1 MPFFITTLAGKYDPH
16 DIDYN
21 LFTMY
26 YPATRCVPVLC
37 TKKVVRY
44 GVATVNGKKI
54 DSGKCVKLFQSPLP
68 VLFLPV
74 GQQADEFGKT
84 YTVKLSGY
92 EGEGG
97 SKFPTVTFKVKTPA
111 PRTDDG
117 RHKENE
123 LTAKRVADEGIVL
136 LQNDG
141 VLPLKKGERVTL
153 CGDYKNF
160 RITETGASLIKP
172 RWTLTI
178 PEAMKKAGFSLV
190 DGAETALFFISRGS
204 AENRDNMP
212 VKGGYYLT
220 DEEMSGLEKA
230 VASHKNVILVFSTG
244 YPVEMKRILE
254 SGVKAMLW
262 TGFSGQRGAE
272 SLADILCGDVCPS
285 GRLADS
291 WPLDYYDLPAS
302 HNFINLDENS
312 PIYTDD
318 ARYTGARVYY
328 EEKQYVGYR
337 YFTSFGKQPAFLFGH
352 GLSYAEFERKASCF
366 FDGKTLS
373 VECSVKNAGGV
384 RGKTSLLVYVKPP
397 KGALDK
403 PAYCFCGFAKTE
415 ELDGKEEQT
424 LKILIPA
431 KDFSCYDDA
440 AHAFVLEKGDY
451 EVLVGGSLKFAAPAG
466 TFSLAEDLTV
476 QKTISVCAPCEKV
489 GSIDEKGNVE
499 KRTVMVKP
507 KECIAVPAK
516 YQKAARRQ
524 LCKSGGKLTFADV
537 CADMSKLDDFVARL
551 FVRELIRFAVC
562 NGSCWYPGGSGAAG
576 KLGRNKRL
584 GIPRRYMSDG
594 NCGVNL
600 YRRTTGFPSSNMLA
614 STFNKQLAYEVGKVL
629 ALESAENGIA
639 VNLGPGGNLHRNILC
654 GRNAE
659 YFSEDPILAGTL
671 MGWQAKG
678 EEENGVLATY
688 KHLFANQMEFERK
701 AAHSVIDERTVRELY
716 LRVFDKA
723 FDVYKPA
730 CVMTS
735 YNPVNGIYPCEN
747 AALLNDLLRG
757 EWGFDGF
764 VMTDWESYTTSDPIK
779 SLNAGTDLLTPGG
792 GKYYRRVRRAV
803 AKGEIDKATLQNA
816 AKNVIKVLIRYENLS
831 NNKAR

>member
-37 TKKVVRY
+37 TKKVARY

-337 YFTSFGKQPAFLFGH
+337 YFTSFGK
-352 GLSYAEFERKASCF
+352 
-366 FDGKTLS
+366 
-373 VECSVKNAGGV
+373 
-384 RGKTSLLVYVKPP
+384 
-397 KGALDK
+397 
-403 PAYCFCGFAKTE
+403 
-415 ELDGKEEQT
+415 
-424 LKILIPA
+424 
-431 KDFSCYDDA
+431 
-440 AHAFVLEKGDY
+440 
-451 EVLVGGSLKFAAPAG
+451 
-466 TFSLAEDLTV
+466 
-476 QKTISVCAPCEKV
+476 
-489 GSIDEKGNVE
+489 
-499 KRTVMVKP
+499 
-507 KECIAVPAK
+507 
-516 YQKAARRQ
+516 
-524 LCKSGGKLTFADV
+524 
-537 CADMSKLDDFVARL
+537 
-551 FVRELIRFAVC
+551 
-562 NGSCWYPGGSGAAG
+562 
-576 KLGRNKRL
+576 
-584 GIPRRYMSDG
+584 
-594 NCGVNL
+594 
-600 YRRTTGFPSSNMLA
+600 
-614 STFNKQLAYEVGKVL
+614 
-629 ALESAENGIA
+629 
-639 VNLGPGGNLHRNILC
+639 
-654 GRNAE
+654 
-659 YFSEDPILAGTL
+659 
-671 MGWQAKG
+671 
-678 EEENGVLATY
+678 
-688 KHLFANQMEFERK
+688 
-701 AAHSVIDERTVRELY
+701 
-716 LRVFDKA
+716 
-723 FDVYKPA
+723 
-730 CVMTS
+730 
-735 YNPVNGIYPCEN
+735 
-747 AALLNDLLRG
+747 
-757 EWGFDGF
+757 
-764 VMTDWESYTTSDPIK
+764 
-779 SLNAGTDLLTPGG
+779 
-792 GKYYRRVRRAV
+792 
-803 AKGEIDKATLQNA
+803 
-816 AKNVIKVLIRYENLS
+816 
-831 NNKAR
+831 